1 MRCATEPH
9 HARFAMRGFSLIELL
24 VALAVF
30 ALAVLALLNLA
41 GESTRTAVLLEERVL
56 AGVVAENR
64 AVESMIEPLERIA
77 AEPAGTESAGDL
89 QWQWSRTVQ
98 ATEEPGIVRIDIRV
112 QAQGRDQ
119 ALAVLSVLRETGR

>member
-1 MRCATEPH
+1 
-9 HARFAMRGFSLIELL
+9 MRGFSLIELL

-64 AVESMIEPLERIA
+64 A
-77 AEPAGTESAGDL
+77 
-89 QWQWSRTVQ
+89 WSR
-98 ATEEPGIVRIDIRV
+98 
-112 QAQGRDQ
+112 
-119 ALAVLSVLRETGR
+119 

>member
-1 MRCATEPH
+1 
-9 HARFAMRGFSLIELL
+9 MRGFSLIELL

-89 QWQWSRTVQ
+89 QWQWSRSVQ